1 MPKGSCPSL
10 VFVWS
15 FYVFPFLSP
24 SGDWGIPCTKLGS
37 PGSTPMNAPLLDWIS
52 SVQPSAFCP
61 KMGIPRKIPTNSL
74 ANALSQD
81 CLLESAKN
89 CQYPKGRS
97 IKKTPLEGRRAIK
110 KNAFPLT
117 GGRLNDKFHFKPM
130 PTEYKKATT
139 L

>member
-1 MPKGSCPSL
+1 MSFALFFNFLGLSLPLAPVRPLSSCGAFGFL
-10 VFVWS
+10 
-15 FYVFPFLSP
+15 PFLSP

-61 KMGIPRKIPTNSL
+61 KMGIPRKIQTNSL
-74 ANALSQD
+74 ANAPSPD
-81 CLLESAKN
+81 CLFLSAKN

-110 KNAFPLT
+110 
-117 GGRLNDKFHFKPM
+117 RM
-130 PTEYKKATT
+130 PYHSRVDD
-139 L
+139 